1 MPVAIGHQKFFSRF
15 SDVDT
20 IVVVEAEDKADFS
33 KTTPDVP
40 LKLHPVCAAEVELV
54 MVMMVTIAGY
64 WLASELPFREKLL
77 CFDGKIFSYRTDA
90 TEKISNGQFLT
101 VN

>member
-64 WLASELPFREKLL
+64 PFREKLL

-90 TEKISNGQFLT
+90 TEKISDGQFLT